1 MQVLQ
6 RGTYFNFDVPK
17 NIVFG
22 VEDYTEFKNRSH
34 GLKVRFDGRWV
45 NVVVIGMVDAPTI
58 SNDQHLRGFVV
69 YVERLGNVQADISV
83 SQ

>member
-6 RGTYFNFDVPK
+6 RGTHFNFDVPK

-22 VEDYTEFKNRSH
+22 VKNYTEFKNRSH

-45 NVVVIGMVDAPTI
+45 NVVVIGMVDAPAI
-58 SNDQHLRGFVV
+58 SNDQHLRRFVV
-69 YVERLGNVQADISV
+69 NAERLGNVLTHISV